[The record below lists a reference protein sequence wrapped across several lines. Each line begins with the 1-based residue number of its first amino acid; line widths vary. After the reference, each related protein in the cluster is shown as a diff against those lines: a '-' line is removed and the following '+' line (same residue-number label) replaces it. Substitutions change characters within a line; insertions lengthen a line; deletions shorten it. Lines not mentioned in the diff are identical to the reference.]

1 MSLVDAKLASV
12 GDPDLREALLFA
24 RGRSAPFTA
33 DDAAAALRVHR
44 NVARSRLDR
53 LAAAGHLDLS
63 YERRSGRSGPGA
75 GRPAKV
81 YRVAPETEALEF
93 PPRRLTSLVSRL
105 LDELPARGRAR
116 TLRRVGEDFG
126 RELADAAKL
135 EPTPHLA
142 EGLEHVCAAVRS
154 LGFQASLREVDGD
167 TAVIATPTCPLRP
180 LVAAQPEAA
189 EIDRGMWAG
198 LVERGV
204 RGVRAERVACE
215 TANCLDD
222 HSSCSVVLRL
232 KLQDASASGRTASR

>member
-1 MSLVDAKLASV
+1 VDEKLSSV
-12 GDPDLREALLFA
+12 GDPELRETLRFA
-24 RGRSAPFTA
+24 RSEAEAFTA
-33 DDAAAALRVHR
+33 DDAAAALGVHR

-53 LAAAGHLDLS
+53 LAAAGHLEQS
-63 YERRSGRSGPGA
+63 YERRTGRSGPGA

-81 YRVAPETEALEF
+81 YRVAPELDAIEF

-105 LDELPARGRAR
+105 LEELPARGRER

-126 RELADAAKL
+126 RELADVADLRPAARIV
-135 EPTPHLA
+135 
-142 EGLEHVCAAVRS
+142 EGLERVCAAVRS
-154 LGFQASLREVDGD
+154 LGFQASLRELDGD

-180 LVAAQPEAA
+180 LVAARPEAA

-204 RGVRAERVACE
+204 RGIRAEHVACE
-215 TANCLDD
+215 TADCLDD

-232 KLQDASASGRTASR
+232 RLQDASASGRTASR